1 MKEFIANKKGFYEN
15 IMASSRYNS
24 FQKKM
29 SDTKAPLT
37 FNRCIIF
44 KNFIN
49 RKQRKCL
56 RYWFHNNLH
65 GISTA
70 LRCDYFSK
78 KTSKKKQKQK
88 HLYGPDKNYYNFCI
102 SNSPVINLIVGSR
115 NMIKVSKNTS
125 L

>member
-1 MKEFIANKKGFYEN
+1 MKILWPAVDTIAF
-15 IMASSRYNS
+15 R
-24 FQKKM
+24 KKM

-78 KTSKKKQKQK
+78 KHRKKN
-88 HLYGPDKNYYNFCI
+88 KN
-102 SNSPVINLIVGSR
+102 
-115 NMIKVSKNTS
+115 KNTCTV
-125 L
+125 LIRIITTFAYQIVL